1 MAKKTKLKKQTV
13 KQEENIEVKEKPE
26 KKKND
31 LYFGEEVTKSIVDF
45 QNEPNQKAKHRIFE
59 GRIMPAFD
67 KLIKYHYFK
76 IPVKKDPEVLHDCM
90 SFLYEQLNKFNSAN
104 HDRAFPYFN
113 VIVKNHFIQRLKTE
127 EKRNLISK
135 EMDSLN
141 DPKEIIKNNKDYI
154 TIDNIEDAYDDEEF
168 MRVLKENLPKWRDS
182 FSKEQEKSVV
192 DALVVLFENVE
203 NFDNYNRKIIYFYIK
218 EITGLNT
225 KQIAINLNKIK
236 KKFKFF
242 KKKYQKGTI

>member
-1 MAKKTKLKKQTV
+1 MKKQKKKEEKQTTV
-13 KQEENIEVKEKPE
+13 EKPE

-31 LYFGEEVTKSIVDF
+31 LYFGEEVTKSIVAL
-45 QNEPNQKAKHRIFE
+45 QKESDQKLKHKIFE
-59 GRIMPAFD
+59 KDIMPAFD

-90 SFLYEQLNKFNSAN
+90 SFLYEQLNKFNATQ
-104 HDRAFPYFN
+104 HDRGFPYFN
-113 VIVKNHFIQRLKTE
+113 VIVKNYFIQKLKTE
-127 EKRNLISK
+127 EKKNLLSK

-141 DPKEIIKNNKDYI
+141 DPKEIIKNNKDYL

-168 MRVLKENLPKWRDS
+168 VRVLKENLPKWRDS
-182 FSKEQEKSVV
+182 FSKDQEKSVV

-242 KKKYQKGTI
+242 KKKYQKGTV